1 MKYSVVRSQIVNIK
15 EFQRILEKLISKGVI
30 KLILP
35 YKIHFRWFKAS
46 CDLYKYGKKDTK
58 IQLKQGFE
66 IFKIFNNC
74 HEIVFPE
81 IRENR

>member
-1 MKYSVVRSQIVNIK
+1 MKQLILIINSLRQFLFSSMKYSVVRNQIVSIK

-58 IQLKQGFE
+58 IQLQTRF
-66 IFKIFNNC
+66 
-74 HEIVFPE
+74 
-81 IRENR
+81 

>member
-58 IQLKQGFE
+58 IQLQTRFWKFQ
-66 IFKIFNNC
+66 NL
-74 HEIVFPE
+74 
-81 IRENR
+81 